1 MLLFIILKQS
11 DKKEVLIME
20 NIINLIVNNG
30 VAIVVV
36 GYFLF
41 TNYKFNENLI
51 MTLTEITVTLKDIQ
65 GDIKSGNGDK

>member
-1 MLLFIILKQS
+1 
-11 DKKEVLIME
+11 ME
-20 NIINLIVNNG
+20 NMINLIVNNG

-51 MTLTEITVTLKDIQ
+51 KTWTEITVTLKDIQ
-65 GDIKSGNGDK
+65 DDLREGANNENKW

>member
-1 MLLFIILKQS
+1 
-11 DKKEVLIME
+11 ME
-20 NIINLIVNNG
+20 NMINLLVNNG

-51 MTLTEITVTLKDIQ
+51 KTLTEITVTLKDIQ
-65 GDIKSGNGDK
+65 DDLRKGENNENK

>member
-1 MLLFIILKQS
+1 
-11 DKKEVLIME
+11 ME
-20 NIINLIVNNG
+20 NVINLIVNNG

-51 MTLTEITVTLKDIQ
+51 KTLTEITVTLKDIQ
-65 GDIKSGNGDK
+65 DDLREGRNNENK

>member
-1 MLLFIILKQS
+1 
-11 DKKEVLIME
+11 ME
-20 NIINLIVNNG
+20 NIVNLIVNNG

-51 MTLTEITVTLKDIQ
+51 KTLTEITVTLKDIQ
-65 GDIKSGNGDK
+65 DDLREGRTNENK

>member
-1 MLLFIILKQS
+1 
-11 DKKEVLIME
+11 ME
-20 NIINLIVNNG
+20 NMINLIVNNG

-51 MTLTEITVTLKDIQ
+51 KTLTEITVTLKDIQ
-65 GDIKSGNGDK
+65 DDLRGVRTNEDK

>member
-1 MLLFIILKQS
+1 MRFS
-11 DKKEVLIME
+11 YME

-51 MTLTEITVTLKDIQ
+51 KTLTEITVTLKDIQ
-65 GDIKSGNGDK
+65 EDIKRENGDK